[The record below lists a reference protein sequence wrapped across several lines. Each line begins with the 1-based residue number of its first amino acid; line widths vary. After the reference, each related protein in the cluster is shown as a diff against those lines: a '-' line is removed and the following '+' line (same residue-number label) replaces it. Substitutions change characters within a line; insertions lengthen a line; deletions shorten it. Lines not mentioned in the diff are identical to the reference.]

1 MNSYIISINMI
12 VINIWYKVK
21 YTIAL
26 NFSNKGKSLRKK
38 IRQSIRRK
46 STRRKKKDENAVTLA
61 AAALAAAE
69 KAEAEVEAVEIGVLE
84 STRKERSTLR
94 SGSSTSRKSKTSTVK
109 FAIDGDM
116 ENLTIGESMNNYN
129 QERKISSSSS
139 VFLPSQPST
148 LLESG

>member
-1 MNSYIISINMI
+1 MI
-12 VINIWYKVK
+12 VSNIWYKVK
-21 YTIAL
+21 YTIAS

-116 ENLTIGESMNNYN
+116 ENLTIGESTNH
-129 QERKISSSSS
+129 
-139 VFLPSQPST
+139 
-148 LLESG
+148 

>member
-1 MNSYIISINMI
+1 M
-12 VINIWYKVK
+12 
-21 YTIAL
+21 
-26 NFSNKGKSLRKK
+26 
-38 IRQSIRRK
+38 
-46 STRRKKKDENAVTLA
+46 A

-84 STRKERSTLR
+84 STTRERSKLR
-94 SGSSTSRKSKTSTVK
+94 SGSSTSRKSKASTVK

-116 ENLTIGESMNNYN
+116 ENLTISEDTAYN
-129 QERKISSSSS
+129 HYERKISTCSSN

>member
-1 MNSYIISINMI
+1 MSNNKLTTLIFSLY
-12 VINIWYKVK
+12 
-21 YTIAL
+21 
-26 NFSNKGKSLRKK
+26 NFRNKGKSLRKK

-46 STRRKKKDENAVTLA
+46 STRRKKKDENAVSLA

-84 STRKERSTLR
+84 SRETRERMKLR
-94 SGSSTSRKSKTSTVK
+94 SGSSTSRKSKASTVK

-116 ENLTIGESMNNYN
+116 ENLKISE
-129 QERKISSSSS
+129 ERKTSSSSS
-139 VFLPSQPST
+139 VFLPSQPSS

>member
-1 MNSYIISINMI
+1 MKNYKKNHINMI
-12 VINIWYKVK
+12 VINIWYNVK

-26 NFSNKGKSLRKK
+26 HFSNKGKSLRKK

-46 STRRKKKDENAVTLA
+46 STRRKKKDENAVSLA

-84 STRKERSTLR
+84 SRETRERMKLR

-116 ENLTIGESMNNYN
+116 ENLKIGE
-129 QERKISSSSS
+129 ERKTSSSSS
-139 VFLPSQPST
+139 VFLPSQPSS